1 MAALRLPG
9 SRLGLVLLLV
19 LVTIIASTTA
29 KAAVVSPPSFEAL
42 VAAAGDIF
50 LGQVTGRIS
59 RVDIRGAKRLI
70 VTDVTFR
77 VDEVVKGEPRR
88 LATLT
93 FLGGSVGDV
102 RMEVP
107 GMPTFMVGDRDVV
120 FVKRGR
126 PTSMPIVG
134 LFHGRFHVVTGPG
147 GSGEYVANA
156 ARQPLSTAADYAH
169 PARQAA
175 NARPLA
181 LADFL
186 RAIRDMTGRR

>member
-1 MAALRLPG
+1 MTAIRLPG

-19 LVTIIASTTA
+19 LVTVMASTTA

-42 VAAAGDIF
+42 VATAGDIF
-50 LGQVTGRIS
+50 LGQVTGRAS
-59 RVDIRGAKRLI
+59 RVEMRGAKRLI

-77 VDEVVKGEPRR
+77 VDKVVKGEPRR

-93 FLGGSVGDV
+93 FLGGSIGEV
-102 RMEVP
+102 RMDVP

-120 FVKRGR
+120 FVNRGR
-126 PTSMPIVG
+126 PTLMPIVG

-156 ARQPLSTAADYAH
+156 ARQPLSTTADYAH
-169 PARQAA
+169 PARLAA